1 MPVDYHFRSRTPA
14 DLPLVARWLAA
25 PMVRD
30 P

>member
-1 MPVDYHFRSRTPA
+1 MAPDYHFGSLSPA